1 MDNVKHQQKIS
12 SVSGGHIIKLKFS
25 PAKDG
30 PFPLSKH
37 LASSIPVSA
46 RYHRN
51 KTNFLIPAGALNR
64 VTPSKQ
70 SVPKISVP
78 SATPQAGSLFHEGP
92 TPRMLP
98 CTIMG
103 NWKLQCH
110 EWSRRGRTSHLHIQD
125 PMSTCAPGAQA
136 HDGQNCQKA
145 RRQPLS
151 HSCFW

>member
-12 SVSGGHIIKLKFS
+12 SVSGGHIIKLKLS
-25 PAKDG
+25 PAKGG

-46 RYHRN
+46 RYHMN
-51 KTNFLIPAGALNR
+51 KTNFLFPAGALHR

-78 SATPQAGSLFHEGP
+78 SAPPQVGRLFHKGP
-92 TPRMLP
+92 TPQMLSY
-98 CTIMG
+98 TIMG
-103 NWKLQCH
+103 NWNLQCH
-110 EWSRRGRTSHLHIQD
+110 EWSRRGRNSHLHIQD

-136 HDGQNCQKA
+136 HDGQNCQKT